1 MTDTHTQTGNVDRI
15 VKIAFG
21 VMAILCLLTGLVL
34 YLFAESFGFDQET
47 ARYVAIAFLIV
58 GFSDYIVLRL
68 WDRLKKRR

>member
-1 MTDTHTQTGNVDRI
+1 MTDTHTKNGNVDRI

-34 YLFAESFGFDQET
+34 YLFAESFGLDQET

-58 GFSDYIVLRL
+58 GFSDYIVLRF